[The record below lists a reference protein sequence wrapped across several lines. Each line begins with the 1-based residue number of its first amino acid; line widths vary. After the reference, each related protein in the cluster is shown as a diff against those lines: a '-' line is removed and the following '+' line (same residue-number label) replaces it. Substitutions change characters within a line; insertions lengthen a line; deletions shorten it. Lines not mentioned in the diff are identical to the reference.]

1 LPIDSILQVAFKAK
15 LDNFVLVL
23 FCYHLTL
30 SNSKDGHQS
39 MRIRHIEVFHAV
51 YTTGSV
57 TNAAKK
63 LYVSQPSVS
72 KVLGHAEQQLGFK
85 LFDRIKGRLTPT
97 KEADLLFDEVDQIY
111 RQLININS
119 AAENIKNNEVGKVSV
134 AVTPA
139 LGFDLIPSTF
149 VRFSRGREKISI
161 DVQTVHNDRL
171 LSHLHK
177 HQSDFAVLFSPDKFS
192 GVVEK
197 TLGYGT
203 MVAVYSKKL
212 LPHCPDILTPKELLQ
227 NPLVSIWNSG
237 PLADIVWNNMTQQ
250 NLKPTSMIKVQTY
263 FIAVSMVRYG
273 AGICIVDEFTAKGQI
288 SEGIGI
294 AKLKGIPDFPIKA
307 LHLESNPLSKVS
319 KEFITQIS
327 KQLNSPFKV

>member
-1 LPIDSILQVAFKAK
+1 
-15 LDNFVLVL
+15 
-23 FCYHLTL
+23 
-30 SNSKDGHQS
+30 

-119 AAENIKNNEVGKVSV
+119 AAENIKNNEVGKVSI

-149 VRFSRGREKISI
+149 IRFSRGREKISI

-171 LSHLHK
+171 
-177 HQSDFAVLFSPDKFS
+177 
-192 GVVEK
+192 
-197 TLGYGT
+197 
-203 MVAVYSKKL
+203 
-212 LPHCPDILTPKELLQ
+212 
-227 NPLVSIWNSG
+227 
-237 PLADIVWNNMTQQ
+237 
-250 NLKPTSMIKVQTY
+250 
-263 FIAVSMVRYG
+263 
-273 AGICIVDEFTAKGQI
+273 
-288 SEGIGI
+288 
-294 AKLKGIPDFPIKA
+294 
-307 LHLESNPLSKVS
+307 
-319 KEFITQIS
+319 
-327 KQLNSPFKV
+327 